1 MRSIKKYQ
9 NGGKE
14 PEVEKPAEG
23 TMMGDL
29 LRMLE
34 QYKQPKSKSEYGTYT
49 TNNPYDN
56 PEFMD
61 FAKKY
66 DLYDEDY
73 EEGGQKYFDMLYN
86 HFGRDRIVNILE
98 QQIESTRP
106 VDDTMVGPTIPG
118 SPFLGPVPERAEGQ
132 FTLAQHFKDLAFSK
146 NSGHPLRKEYERIQA
161 ENPDRDWSQ
170 IQDELFKDYN
180 PTSREIAEF
189 IVDHRGSYK
198 PSYIDELNRTKVHG
212 SVLGKFNHYGDF
224 IEIAKYQPELLDT
237 YIHELQHGTDN
248 PRSGILGDV
257 ISSVGLNIMEE
268 ERQRLANDPENK
280 NYSEYYQDSRG
291 FARGIYLDISKPN
304 ETNARLQVL
313 RKNLSEVGVNIFEE
327 DVTLEDLEK
336 LKRLGTKESLGIDI
350 GTESGSTSLDDLR
363 NVYTDEGIVRM
374 LNNIFKKGGRIK
386 TIKKRKPG
394 MKIKKRKR

>member
-34 QYKQPKSKSEYGTYT
+34 QYK
-49 TNNPYDN
+49 PYDN

-146 NSGHPLRKEYERIQA
+146 NSGHP
-161 ENPDRDWSQ
+161 
-170 IQDELFKDYN
+170 FKMN
-180 PTSREIAEF
+180 FLKIT
-189 IVDHRGSYK
+189 
-198 PSYIDELNRTKVHG
+198 
-212 SVLGKFNHYGDF
+212 
-224 IEIAKYQPELLDT
+224 
-237 YIHELQHGTDN
+237 
-248 PRSGILGDV
+248 
-257 ISSVGLNIMEE
+257 
-268 ERQRLANDPENK
+268 
-280 NYSEYYQDSRG
+280 
-291 FARGIYLDISKPN
+291 
-304 ETNARLQVL
+304 
-313 RKNLSEVGVNIFEE
+313 
-327 DVTLEDLEK
+327 TLPQEK
-336 LKRLGTKESLGIDI
+336 
-350 GTESGSTSLDDLR
+350 
-363 NVYTDEGIVRM
+363 
-374 LNNIFKKGGRIK
+374 
-386 TIKKRKPG
+386 
-394 MKIKKRKR
+394 